1 MAALRSVGGIQVRY
15 SPWYGN
21 LQAVLVAAPTQVWMR
36 DPEILMRAMAVGREM
51 GYSRFL
57 VQATGATQKQILL
70 DAGFRELDRL
80 HVLFRRCALALPKVP
95 DSAKVG
101 RLQRASPI
109 HVDEVIRVDNA
120 CFEPFWAMNQ
130 LALSEA
136 VAATPRSRF
145 RVMTVGDSDVLAG
158 YAIFGLGG
166 GEGYLQ
172 RIAVDPDWQGRGFA
186 TRLIVDGLRWAK
198 RWRARR
204 VGVNTQQRNE
214 NALRLYLKLGF
225 EQQTEGI
232 SIFEPAAP

>member
-1 MAALRSVGGIQVRY
+1 M
-15 SPWYGN
+15 
-21 LQAVLVAAPTQVWMR
+21 QAVLVTAPPKVWVR

-57 VQATGATQKQILL
+57 VQATGATQKTALL
-70 DAGFRELDRL
+70 DYGFHEVDRL
-80 HVLFRRCALALPKVP
+80 HVLFRRNALALPKVP
-95 DSAKVG
+95 ESAAAG
-101 RLQRASPI
+101 RLQRATSL

-120 CFEPFWAMNQ
+120 CFEPFWAMNP

-172 RIAVDPDWQGRGFA
+172 RIAVDPQWQGCGFA

-198 RWRARR
+198 RWRTRR

-225 EQQTEGI
+225 ELEAEGI
-232 SIFEPAAP
+232 SIFEPSPS

>member
-1 MAALRSVGGIQVRY
+1 
-15 SPWYGN
+15 
-21 LQAVLVAAPTQVWMR
+21 
-36 DPEILMRAMAVGREM
+36 M

-57 VQATGATQKQILL
+57 VQATGSTQKAVLAS
-70 DAGFRELDRL
+70 AGMREVDRL
-80 HVLFRRCALALPKVP
+80 HVLFRRSALSLPQVP
-95 DSAKVG
+95 ASAG
-101 RLQRASPI
+101 TARIHRANQL

-130 LALSEA
+130 LALAEA

-145 RVMTVGDSDVLAG
+145 RVMTVGDSDEVAG

-172 RIAVDPDWQGRGFA
+172 RIAVDPRWQGRGFA

-198 RWRARR
+198 RWRTRR

-214 NALRLYLKLGF
+214 NALKLYLKLDF
-225 EQQTEGI
+225 ELQAEGI
-232 SIFEPAAP
+232 SIFEPSVS

>member
-1 MAALRSVGGIQVRY
+1 MV
-15 SPWYGN
+15 
-21 LQAVLVAAPTQVWMR
+21 AVPPHVWVR
-36 DPEILMRAMAVGREM
+36 DPEILFRAMALGREM

-57 VQATGATQKQILL
+57 VQATGSTQKAVLAS
-70 DAGFRELDRL
+70 AGMREVDRL
-80 HVLFRRCALALPKVP
+80 HVLFRRSALSLPQVP
-95 DSAKVG
+95 ASAG
-101 RLQRASPI
+101 TARIHRANQL

-130 LALSEA
+130 LALAEA

-145 RVMTVGDSDVLAG
+145 RVMTVGDTDEVAG

-172 RIAVDPDWQGRGFA
+172 RIAVDPRWQGRGFA

-198 RWRARR
+198 RWRTRR

-214 NALRLYLKLGF
+214 NALKLYLKLDF
-225 EQQTEGI
+225 ELQAEGI
-232 SIFEPAAP
+232 SIFEPSVS